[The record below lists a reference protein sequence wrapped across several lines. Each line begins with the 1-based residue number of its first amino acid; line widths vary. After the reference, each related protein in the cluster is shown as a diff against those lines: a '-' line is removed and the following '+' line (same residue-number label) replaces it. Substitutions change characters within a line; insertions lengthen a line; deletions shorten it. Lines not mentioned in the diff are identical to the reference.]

1 MNDYQISLIRGTA
14 LPLRGDSIDTD
25 RILPARFLR
34 TVTFEGIEAHA
45 FADDRAANLLHPF
58 NQAQFNNA
66 SILIVQQNFG
76 CGSSREHAPQA
87 LKRRGFRV
95 IIGAS
100 FGEIF
105 FHNSVA
111 IGLPCVKINADEINF
126 LLQKVETQPDAEIE
140 VDLVGL
146 TARCSESIFKIEINE
161 SARQQ
166 FISGTWNSTLT
177 LLQAGEAIETTAAR
191 LPYLNF

>member
-1 MNDYQISLIRGTA
+1 VNNYKIDKISGTA

-25 RILPARFLR
+25 RILPARYLR
-34 TVTFEGIEAHA
+34 TVTFEGIERYA
-45 FADDRAANLLHPF
+45 FEDDRLSNQSHPF
-58 NQAQFNNA
+58 NLERFNRA
-66 SILIVQQNFG
+66 SILLVEQNFG

-87 LKRRGFRV
+87 LKRRGFKV
-95 IIGAS
+95 IVGAS

-111 IGLPCVKINADEINF
+111 IGLPCVRLSEENIKNLLEQVETDSNLTLEINLSELSLKF
-126 LLQKVETQPDAEIE
+126 AETVLPIM
-140 VDLVGL
+140 
-146 TARCSESIFKIEINE
+146 INE

-166 FISGTWNSTLT
+166 FLNGTWNSTLT
-177 LLQAGEAIETTAAR
+177 LLQAGEAIEETARR